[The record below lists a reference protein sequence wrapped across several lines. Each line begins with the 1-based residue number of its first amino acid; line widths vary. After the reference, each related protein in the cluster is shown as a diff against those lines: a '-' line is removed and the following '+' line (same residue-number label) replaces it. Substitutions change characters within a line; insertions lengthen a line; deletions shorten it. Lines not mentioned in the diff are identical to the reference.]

1 MPALLFNLTDFADI
15 NMKTFG
21 GNPEGLLI
29 LWWWV
34 CRGGGFL
41 VKFLLFNIIVIM
53 QNLWDFAN

>member
-29 LWWWV
+29 LWGCF